1 MSTPIQNIDSIG
13 PVHEKA
19 GSEPQKTQ
27 AQLDYEEGRGYV
39 ERGESALAAVAL
51 HNALRGFEEEN
62 NREGMANAS
71 NQLGHA
77 CLLRKQYD
85 KALVHYRNT
94 YELCE
99 ELGDPVSLLTVSKQL
114 AETHRGLK
122 QFRQALDICLDLLDS
137 YQRNNDPKNS
147 VEILERMAQI
157 YIDAN
162 EPEKGADAFKT
173 AASIHANFGHKKLAD
188 ELRKKA
194 ADLLGG
200 ASTADE

>member
-1 MSTPIQNIDSIG
+1 
-13 PVHEKA
+13 
-19 GSEPQKTQ
+19 
-27 AQLDYEEGRGYV
+27 
-39 ERGESALAAVAL
+39 
-51 HNALRGFEEEN
+51 
-62 NREGMANAS
+62 
-71 NQLGHA
+71 
-77 CLLRKQYD
+77 
-85 KALVHYRNT
+85 
-94 YELCE
+94 
-99 ELGDPVSLLTVSKQL
+99 VSKQL

-194 ADLLGG
+194 ADLLGR